1 MKNKQ
6 LVITLGVLG
15 AIAVAS
21 YIAYTILSKG
31 SSAVTPKKTTV
42 ATAKQV
48 AAAKQAAIANP
59 NDAAAQAAYLNL
71 GKSLVTA
78 LMATN
83 KTATPAT
90 TPAGTPCTNVDASG
104 NYIENG
110 DPSTLYNAD
119 GSVKGD
125 LDPNTGM
132 FVDKNGNIVANSD
145 GTPASVNKY
154 GNVVEPDGST
164 YALDGT
170 PIQQNRDG
178 SYTELNTDG
187 SLGQSYTA
195 NGDVITQSTASTYDP
210 TADPNSPEYIDQNM
224 AAIGKRSSFGNTSLH
239 SLLKK

>member
-6 LVITLGVLG
+6 LVITLGVIG
-15 AIAVAS
+15 AIALAS

-31 SSAVTPKKTTV
+31 SSAVTPKKATV
-42 ATAKQV
+42 STAKQV

-90 TPAGTPCTNVDASG
+90 TLAGTPCTNVDASG
-104 NYIENG
+104 SYIENG

-119 GSVKGD
+119 GSVKGNI
-125 LDPNTGM
+125 DPNTGM
-132 FVDKNGNIVANSD
+132 FVDNSGNVVANSD
-145 GTPASVNKY
+145 GTPASVNQY

-164 YALDGT
+164 YTLDGT
-170 PIQQNRDG
+170 PIQQNSDG
-178 SYTELNTDG
+178 SYAELNADG

-195 NGDVITQSTASTYDP
+195 NGDVITQSTVSTYDP
-210 TADPNSPEYIDQNM
+210 TTDPDSTDYTDSSM
-224 AAIGKRSSFGNTSLH
+224 AIGKRSSFGNTSLH